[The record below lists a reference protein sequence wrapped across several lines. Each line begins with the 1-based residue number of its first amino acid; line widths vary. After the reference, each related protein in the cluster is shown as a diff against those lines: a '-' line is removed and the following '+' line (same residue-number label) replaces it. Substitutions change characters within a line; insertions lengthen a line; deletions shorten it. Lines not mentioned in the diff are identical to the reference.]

1 MKTTEDASG
10 GGDAVTMQL
19 QFNTITVN
27 GAELHYV
34 ERGTGDPVVLVHGG
48 GATDLRTWG
57 GQLDPLAAR
66 YHVIAYSQRYHY
78 PNTWAG
84 DGSDVYSTRTH
95 VADLAALIRG
105 LRLAPC
111 HVVGSSYGGD
121 IALLL
126 AAQRP
131 ELVRTLVLGEP
142 GLTLWLRRLP
152 GGEALLQ
159 AYIDTIEPAAR
170 AVQEGDRETAARL
183 FSDGV
188 LGSGVFE
195 QLSSATRARLKDNAR
210 LLAFERPELDDSPFS
225 CADAGRIAAPTL
237 LLTGDRSPAMFGLVA
252 EELGRC
258 MPGCEQATIPN
269 ASHLLHGM
277 NPQVYSEAVL
287 AFLER
292 R

>member
-1 MKTTEDASG
+1 MKTIDDALV
-10 GGDAVTMQL
+10 GGDAVTTQL
-19 QFNTITVN
+19 QFNTISAN
-27 GAELHYV
+27 GAELHFV
-34 ERGTGDPVVLVHGG
+34 ERGRGDPVILVHGA
-48 GATDLRTWG
+48 GATDLRTWA

-78 PNTWAG
+78 PNAWAG

-105 LRLAPC
+105 LHLAPC

-126 AAQRP
+126 AAQHP
-131 ELVRTLVLGEP
+131 ELARTLVLGEP
-142 GLTLWLRRLP
+142 GLELWLRRLP
-152 GGEALLQ
+152 GGETLHQ
-159 AYIDTIEPAAR
+159 AYMDTIAPAAR
-170 AVQEGDRETAARL
+170 AVQAGDRETAARL
-183 FSDGV
+183 FSDAV
-188 LGSGVFE
+188 LGPGVFD
-195 QLSSATRARLKDNAR
+195 QLPPPTRGRLRDNAR

-225 CADAGRIAAPTL
+225 CADAGRITAPTL
-237 LLTGDRSPAMFGLVA
+237 LLTGDGSPAMFGLVA

-258 MPGCEQATIPN
+258 LPGCERATIPN

-277 NPQVYSEAVL
+277 NPQAYSETVL

-292 R
+292 H